1 MSEAETAIER
11 VEEYQLDAPPE
22 KVWRAISIAEYRE
35 AWLPDAVLAD
45 VEPLVCEPGKTIHY
59 RMRDDTPPYLES
71 EVSLRIAPDNAG
83 GTLLTIVHRLSDP
96 RLQAANDG
104 FSPLMLAA

>member
-1 MSEAETAIER
+1 MSEVETAIEH

-22 KVWRAISIAEYRE
+22 QVWRALSIAEYRE
-35 AWLPDAVLAD
+35 VWLPDTVLAD
-45 VEPLVCEPGKTIHY
+45 AEPVSSEPGKAIHY

-71 EVSLRIAPDNAG
+71 EVLFLIAPDDAG
-83 GTLLTIVHRLSDP
+83 GTLLTIVHRLNDP

-104 FSPLMLAA
+104 LSPLMLAA